1 MTSLTKKLFL
11 SLFSVAAA
19 VCLAVGIFALPV
31 QKSSALSADIVTL
44 NDIGDFDIEGTV
56 LNGLSSTGAGK
67 IGGKPYEVVI
77 PESVTAIS
85 ANAFAA
91 STSNAT
97 ALESV
102 TVPAGVTSIGER
114 AFAGQRGLLVINFN
128 ATACNDF
135 AAGNT
140 NPFYNAGLSVDGGIT
155 VNIGAV
161 NKLPANMFNGG
172 STTGNT
178 VNVGAVNFNGASIAA
193 ENFGAYAFAYNRNLK
208 TVNFSNTSIEEIGS
222 YAFAYTAIGEIAIP
236 DEVKTIKNNAFA
248 NSSLS
253 NLQFT
258 NNSALAIIEENA
270 FTSSRVGVVGIPASV
285 TSIGANAFM
294 NCAALTRVT
303 FGGNSIKTISGSTFE
318 GCTALET
325 AALPEGVKTIGQ
337 RAFNGCS
344 SLKTITV
351 PASVTWIGGSAFGG
365 CTAVTDIYYLAA
377 AATTSA
383 SSPFQNGGAA
393 KVHIGSAA
401 SKVTMLPAYLFNN
414 TNISEVEFVNAE
426 IGSVTNFNNSV
437 FSSCAKLTT
446 VNFNNQQVSVI
457 GENVFSGCTS
467 LYSLTLPTALQTIG
481 VGAFN
486 NCSSLYRLTVPASV
500 TAIGEEAFKG
510 CTKLIEVQTNL
521 AVNAGSP
528 SYGGLA
534 SNAKHVYSLS
544 NTDTYFKNDE
554 GLVYYDDDT
563 YVYIVSYRGDGSG
576 LTDGVLD
583 LTEYVKSTNTVEV
596 FDRAFYGNESI
607 KGVKLE
613 GVKVIGASAFAGTGL
628 TSLNV
633 PASVDTIGE
642 GAFSGC
648 TSLKDA
654 KFAQGFSVTLLSQRI
669 FSGCTSLEEVDL
681 SATRTCSIGFEAF
694 NGCISLTKVAFS
706 KNPVSSSYK
715 IEGSAFKGCTSLTVM
730 DIPDYIKNIGAN
742 AFEGCTALKTI
753 YLPSD
758 ASYGA
763 SVFAGTDALLISA
776 TSADYELDAGKLSA
790 YVDRLTYRIELNL
803 NYGRASHT
811 EYRLFGRSYNYVAD
825 KDGVWAEAENGW
837 PVQAGYKT
845 SVWYTTRATTPNADL
860 AVTADGLNEMLS
872 NGTNT
877 VITLYAIEVPKP
889 TAGETGAVLTYA
901 DNVTEYSASEVL
913 LGTHD
918 NIKKALFDL
927 SFTVPDYNR
936 YFNVK
941 AVRYSNATGSVM
953 GDIKISDAG
962 TYTLELGLKE
972 GYGEWAENIT
982 LTFRIDP
989 ETVDILSVVAW
1000 GTGDSASGTF
1010 SPLKGEN
1017 TPLYFY
1023 KGIPYDQEQENFA
1036 QDENS
1041 PKSVSQSYVTFTGRP
1056 ITVVMN
1062 LNDWNY
1068 GNIVA
1073 GSYTGQTQTDAGEY
1087 SASVQVKLSSNYD
1100 IGLSGS
1106 NLYGITFRRIDLE
1119 TVLITKTWYIV
1130 ISNANELQNEDG
1142 ARFGISGW
1150 EYSASAT
1157 AANDIATP
1165 RLAHGEASEL
1175 VTFKLWRTV
1184 EMSDEN
1190 AVAITG
1196 ANAVNLIGTVTDPA
1210 ADNFNYYINSSMPAD
1225 DYTVIF
1231 YIAHIYD
1238 TDGTTL
1244 LYAGTDDAGLRYD
1257 FTVSRGKPA
1266 DLKLG
1271 NGTLGG
1277 NYDSYLSSH
1286 KTGGVNGAFTA
1297 LSNGEI
1303 HFADESVMD
1312 IFNVNLKV
1320 HPEARG
1326 LWAGD
1331 DYANYYKNFEIT
1343 YRIVATAPVYNDGNG
1358 TEYHLKSY
1366 YTATDNTSPVKTS
1379 EPGVYRIYYQI
1390 SAPSYDPL
1398 VDFETTSAENRPYY
1412 ELAVQ
1417 ITLNSSDVA
1426 ITSGSV
1432 VYNGASRMDVVRNL
1446 LASDY
1451 YSINFIDRNSPNTP
1465 ADLRQFNQG
1474 QYDDYIAAG
1483 KHYVFLQ
1490 INSTYSGYIV
1500 WGNGINVRTV
1510 TNRGKYAAI
1519 EFTVSR
1525 ALNET
1530 GNIGLYMKN
1539 WRWGDDISDIRPEWS
1554 TRYGNDYSSFRFEL
1568 RPADLSD
1575 TRVYYYYGN
1584 GELPEG
1590 QQGFGA
1596 ADAGDYILSAYAP
1609 IGTSWEQFS
1618 ESIPFN
1624 ILKAR
1629 INWETTPYI
1638 AGWKYGD
1645 FDEDEFEAP
1654 VAGDYLPEAF
1664 AALDIQSYYCYA
1676 SDYGK
1681 ENINKFTL
1689 EEFARRNGGQVPAGN
1704 YMLVFELSES
1714 ANYEEWSEPI
1724 AFSVIKAFNFWD
1736 STPTVHDWVYGD
1748 YGNGN
1753 RNPVSAYSAHFG
1765 NNDNVVLEYRKVDPE
1780 THVPV
1785 NAWQTSVVALGLD
1798 AEGELPAGAYEFRAT
1813 LSGNDNYDTLRFS
1826 MYFNVLKTQNGWK
1839 EDNLPGVISW
1849 REGHYNKT
1857 DNAFMGQARFGTVEF
1872 TVTDEKGNTYGLDK
1886 LNSLKVGSY
1895 YLTAHVAGT
1904 ESYEELTNSVQFNVV
1919 EDSVGMTGLIAATVV
1934 FAVIATGLAAAA
1946 IILLVLRNKK
1956 IEAEFRR
1963 AVRAELRRRK

>member
-31 QKSSALSADIVTL
+31 QKSSALSENIVTL
-44 NDIGDFDIEGTV
+44 NDVSDFDIEGTV
-56 LNGLSSTGAGK
+56 LSGLSPTGAGK

-128 ATACNDF
+128 ATDCNDF

-193 ENFGAYAFAYNRNLK
+193 GNFGAYAFAYNRNLK

-248 NSSLS
+248 NSSIS

-258 NNSALAIIEENA
+258 NTSALEIIEENA

-285 TSIGANAFM
+285 TSIGANAFR

-325 AALPEGVKTIGQ
+325 AALPEGVETIGQ
-337 RAFNGCS
+337 RAFNGCT

-351 PASVTWIGGSAFGG
+351 PASVTSIGVSAFGG

-377 AATTSA
+377 AATASA

-393 KVHIGSAA
+393 KVHIGNTA
-401 SKVTMLPAYLFNN
+401 SKVTKLPAYLFNN

-544 NTDTYFKNDE
+544 SKDTYFKNDE

-583 LTEYVKSTNTVEV
+583 LTKYVKSTNTVEV

-681 SATRTCSIGFEAF
+681 SATRTCSIDFEAF

-706 KNPVSSSYK
+706 ENPVSSSYK

-742 AFEGCTALKTI
+742 AFEGCTALKTV

-776 TSADYELDAGKLSA
+776 TSADYKLDAGKLSA

-803 NYGRASHT
+803 NYDGEPHT

-845 SVWYTTRATTPNADL
+845 SVWYTTLATTPNADL

-872 NGTNT
+872 NCTNT
-877 VITLYAIEVPKP
+877 VITLYAIEAPKP
-889 TAGETGAVLTYA
+889 TAEETGAVLTYA

-927 SFTVPDYNR
+927 SFTVADYNR
-936 YFNVK
+936 YYNVK

-989 ETVDILSVVAW
+989 QTVDILSVVAW

-1023 KGIPYDQEQENFA
+1023 KGIPYDQEQENFE

-1041 PKSVSQSYVTFTGRP
+1041 PKSVSVIPPNRAGRSC
-1056 ITVVMN
+1056 
-1062 LNDWNY
+1062 L
-1068 GNIVA
+1068 
-1073 GSYTGQTQTDAGEY
+1073 
-1087 SASVQVKLSSNYD
+1087 SADFHAS
-1100 IGLSGS
+1100 LSGQS
-1106 NLYGITFRRIDLE
+1106 PSGRESFSAAWLL
-1119 TVLITKTWYIV
+1119 
-1130 ISNANELQNEDG
+1130 
-1142 ARFGISGW
+1142 FGIKLFQ
-1150 EYSASAT
+1150 
-1157 AANDIATP
+1157 
-1165 RLAHGEASEL
+1165 RL
-1175 VTFKLWRTV
+1175 
-1184 EMSDEN
+1184 
-1190 AVAITG
+1190 
-1196 ANAVNLIGTVTDPA
+1196 
-1210 ADNFNYYINSSMPAD
+1210 
-1225 DYTVIF
+1225 
-1231 YIAHIYD
+1231 
-1238 TDGTTL
+1238 
-1244 LYAGTDDAGLRYD
+1244 
-1257 FTVSRGKPA
+1257 
-1266 DLKLG
+1266 
-1271 NGTLGG
+1271 NGGG
-1277 NYDSYLSSH
+1277 Q
-1286 KTGGVNGAFTA
+1286 GMMV
-1297 LSNGEI
+1297 
-1303 HFADESVMD
+1303 
-1312 IFNVNLKV
+1312 
-1320 HPEARG
+1320 
-1326 LWAGD
+1326 
-1331 DYANYYKNFEIT
+1331 
-1343 YRIVATAPVYNDGNG
+1343 
-1358 TEYHLKSY
+1358 
-1366 YTATDNTSPVKTS
+1366 
-1379 EPGVYRIYYQI
+1379 
-1390 SAPSYDPL
+1390 
-1398 VDFETTSAENRPYY
+1398 
-1412 ELAVQ
+1412 
-1417 ITLNSSDVA
+1417 
-1426 ITSGSV
+1426 
-1432 VYNGASRMDVVRNL
+1432 VVRQ
-1446 LASDY
+1446 
-1451 YSINFIDRNSPNTP
+1451 NS
-1465 ADLRQFNQG
+1465 
-1474 QYDDYIAAG
+1474 
-1483 KHYVFLQ
+1483 
-1490 INSTYSGYIV
+1490 
-1500 WGNGINVRTV
+1500 
-1510 TNRGKYAAI
+1510 
-1519 EFTVSR
+1519 
-1525 ALNET
+1525 
-1530 GNIGLYMKN
+1530 
-1539 WRWGDDISDIRPEWS
+1539 
-1554 TRYGNDYSSFRFEL
+1554 
-1568 RPADLSD
+1568 
-1575 TRVYYYYGN
+1575 
-1584 GELPEG
+1584 
-1590 QQGFGA
+1590 
-1596 ADAGDYILSAYAP
+1596 
-1609 IGTSWEQFS
+1609 
-1618 ESIPFN
+1618 
-1624 ILKAR
+1624 
-1629 INWETTPYI
+1629 
-1638 AGWKYGD
+1638 
-1645 FDEDEFEAP
+1645 
-1654 VAGDYLPEAF
+1654 
-1664 AALDIQSYYCYA
+1664 
-1676 SDYGK
+1676 
-1681 ENINKFTL
+1681 
-1689 EEFARRNGGQVPAGN
+1689 
-1704 YMLVFELSES
+1704 
-1714 ANYEEWSEPI
+1714 
-1724 AFSVIKAFNFWD
+1724 
-1736 STPTVHDWVYGD
+1736 
-1748 YGNGN
+1748 
-1753 RNPVSAYSAHFG
+1753 
-1765 NNDNVVLEYRKVDPE
+1765 
-1780 THVPV
+1780 
-1785 NAWQTSVVALGLD
+1785 
-1798 AEGELPAGAYEFRAT
+1798 
-1813 LSGNDNYDTLRFS
+1813 
-1826 MYFNVLKTQNGWK
+1826 
-1839 EDNLPGVISW
+1839 
-1849 REGHYNKT
+1849 
-1857 DNAFMGQARFGTVEF
+1857 MGQAANR
-1872 TVTDEKGNTYGLDK
+1872 
-1886 LNSLKVGSY
+1886 
-1895 YLTAHVAGT
+1895 
-1904 ESYEELTNSVQFNVV
+1904 
-1919 EDSVGMTGLIAATVV
+1919 
-1934 FAVIATGLAAAA
+1934 
-1946 IILLVLRNKK
+1946 LRRV
-1956 IEAEFRR
+1956 FRR
-1963 AVRAELRRRK
+1963 KTHLGAFHQLFVIVSVSQSIKMVGRKAAGSAGGQGSGALIGSCRHHLIKIRGRKLHEILPPIAILTVIRQLPHLLRLAGEIEFHPRLGNF